1 MSDLEMGEFDTPSTH
16 EASTPCS
23 LTTMNFLFKRLPQH
37 LSRNIIALIDDLSDL
52 FSFSLSCRKYFTQ
65 IRNLNLIPSRLLYCQ
80 IGSPPSLLTLCNSLN
95 PDYYCSNIHTLHLFN
110 PFSSPSSFPVTP
122 IIGVPDMV
130 QQGAQ
135 LHILD
140 GFLRLFASFSSL
152 KVFHITDNPFTH
164 VATPPAYLPSNLER
178 VLSQLAQDCPT
189 LNTLTIWHGCHM
201 PLLTRIMPP
210 LMSLNVTH
218 VSISLIS
225 TDRAF
230 PDTKY
235 FIPQLL
241 IRYCPLIKRLE
252 LAVPEDDVVQLEE
265 VLTGTWPHLSHL
277 TINQRSAS
285 SQLDKPRTASA
296 IRLFLDEH
304 DKITHLFI
312 RLSLLTLSSIIST
325 KAFQRMLSLGIY
337 VDDALRIPQSLEQN
351 FLSIQT
357 RHLVIVCSPAVCQL
371 LPRFC
376 LLESLFCTVS
386 AAELHYLLKS
396 TPVSVTRLHLNIID
410 GTQWNK
416 NAVWWSIQESLEY
429 FKKHT
434 QIEELSGVFDRCL
447 LQNNKSFGPFT
458 ALAKVLPALKRT
470 TGLKHG
476 HVGWFEVKR
485 NPKTIKPV
493 SIRYRRTLYDSGG
506 FYAPYARTVEAFLY

>member
-1 MSDLEMGEFDTPSTH
+1 
-16 EASTPCS
+16 
-23 LTTMNFLFKRLPQH
+23 MNFPFKRLPQH
-37 LSRNIIALIDDLSDL
+37 LSRNIIALIDDPSDL

-65 IRNLNLIPSRLLYCQ
+65 IRNLNLIPGRLLYCQ

-122 IIGVPDMV
+122 IGIGVPDMV

-135 LHILD
+135 LRILD

-189 LNTLTIWHGCHM
+189 LNTLTIWYGCHM
-201 PLLTRIMPP
+201 PLLTRI
-210 LMSLNVTH
+210 
-218 VSISLIS
+218 
-225 TDRAF
+225 
-230 PDTKY
+230 
-235 FIPQLL
+235 
-241 IRYCPLIKRLE
+241 LE

-304 DKITHLFI
+304 DKVTHLFI
-312 RLSLLTLSSIIST
+312 HLSLLTLSSIIST

-337 VDDALRIPQSLEQN
+337 VDGALRIPQSLEQS

-386 AAELHYLLKS
+386 ATELYFLLKS
-396 TPVSVTRLHLNIID
+396 TPVSVTHLYLNIVD
-410 GTQWNK
+410 GTEWNK
-416 NAVWWSIQESLEY
+416 NAGDSRPFKNYLEY

-506 FYAPYARTVEAFLY
+506 FYAPYARRVEEFLH